1 MSRGR
6 GLIAAG
12 ALGLNAIVAGAAV
25 SAWPGESDITFNKGG
40 NIETTVTPG
49 FVQDDIAV
57 RDTEKDLNGDGI
69 KGDVT
74 RQDNEISDFAKVI
87 GLGVASDVLL
97 AAGVV
102 MLGREED

>member
-12 ALGLNAIVAGAAV
+12 ALGLNAIVAGAAI
-25 SAWPGESDITFNKGG
+25 SAWPGDSEITFNKKGTL
-40 NIETTVTPG
+40 ETTVTPG

-57 RDTEKDLNGDGI
+57 RDMEKDLNGDGI
-69 KGDVT
+69 TGDVV
-74 RQDNEISDFAKVI
+74 RQDNEVSDFAKVV
-87 GLGVASDVLL
+87 GLGLASDVLI

-102 MLGREED
+102 LGRKED

>member
-57 RDTEKDLNGDGI
+57 RDMEKDLNGDGI
-69 KGDVT
+69 TGDVV
-74 RQDNEISDFAKVI
+74 RQDNEVSDFAKVV
-87 GLGVASDVLL
+87 GLGLASDVLI

-102 MLGREED
+102 LGRKED